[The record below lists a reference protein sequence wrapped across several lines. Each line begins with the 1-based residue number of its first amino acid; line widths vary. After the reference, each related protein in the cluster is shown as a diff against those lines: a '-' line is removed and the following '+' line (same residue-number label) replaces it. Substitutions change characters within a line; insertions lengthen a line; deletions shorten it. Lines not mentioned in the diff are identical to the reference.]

1 MNDRDRKDLFTVEDP
16 FEDEQAPAPAIA
28 ADAPGARQAAEA
40 PFCEPGLD
48 AVIASAF
55 DRMGPSAAAEERM
68 LAALIATCGDGA
80 AAADLAR
87 RGPVERTGAVRGA
100 RRLRAGKVLLP
111 AAACA
116 GAAGRSGRARLS
128 RPRRRT
134 AERQPAGSSGQ
145 RDRLVVREL
154 ASISDS
160 AASEDLGSASDGA
173 ANGAPEASR
182 DDGSAGA
189 PPSGGSARGALLRRF
204 GQRELFRRQ
213 HRRRRAPPARH
224 ARLRPASYTSQPT
237 RRRQP
242 LAANP
247 ALVGAAIEQAH
258 RLRPAPE
265 RPAVD
270 RARFSPRRATRPSLR
285 RALSGRRRL
294 LLGRRSRVAR
304 ASAPGAARSHRAE
317 SPRQTGIPDRVKGSK
332 RERERP

>member
-111 AAACA
+111 AAACLVLLA
-116 GAAGRSGRARLS
+116 GVGALAYQGLVAAQLNGSLQGAAGSG
-128 RPRRRT
+128 T
-134 AERQPAGSSGQ
+134 ASSSG
-145 RDRLVVREL
+145 EL

-189 PPSGGSARGALLRRF
+189 PPSGGSAEAPSSDGSVNESSSGDSTGAGARCPLVTLAS
-204 GQRELFRRQ
+204 GQVLHIATDE
-213 HRRRRAPPARH
+213 AG
-224 ARLRPASYTSQPT
+224 
-237 RRRQP
+237 QP

-247 ALVGAAIEQAH
+247 ALVGAAIEQAT
-258 RLRPAPE
+258 ASDGAGG
-265 RPAVD
+265 PAVTCTV
-270 RARFSPRRATRPSLR
+270 F
-285 RALSGRRRL
+285 
-294 LLGRRSRVAR
+294 
-304 ASAPGAARSHRAE
+304 ASASDAHPYAVRYQGDAACYWA
-317 SPRQTGIPDRVKGSK
+317 D
-332 RERERP
+332 

>member
-111 AAACA
+111 AAACLVLLA
-116 GAAGRSGRARLS
+116 GVGALAYQGLVAAQLNGSLQGAAGSG
-128 RPRRRT
+128 T
-134 AERQPAGSSGQ
+134 ASSSG
-145 RDRLVVREL
+145 EL

-173 ANGAPEASR
+173 ANPRQAETTAPRARPRPAALQRRPPPTVRSTRALPATAPAPARAARSSR
-182 DDGSAGA
+182 S
-189 PPSGGSARGALLRRF
+189 
-204 GQRELFRRQ
+204 
-213 HRRRRAPPARH
+213 PPAR
-224 ARLRPASYTSQPT
+224 SYTSQPT
-237 RRRQP
+237 RR
-242 LAANP
+242 
-247 ALVGAAIEQAH
+247 
-258 RLRPAPE
+258 
-265 RPAVD
+265 D
-270 RARFSPRRATRPSLR
+270 SPSPPTRPSWAPRSSR
-285 RALSGRRRL
+285 RPPPT
-294 LLGRRSRVAR
+294 
-304 ASAPGAARSHRAE
+304 APEGL
-317 SPRQTGIPDRVKGSK
+317 P
-332 RERERP
+332 

>member
-111 AAACA
+111 AAACLVLLA
-116 GAAGRSGRARLS
+116 GVGALAYQGLVAAQLNGSLQGAAGSG
-128 RPRRRT
+128 T
-134 AERQPAGSSGQ
+134 ASSSG
-145 RDRLVVREL
+145 EL

-160 AASEDLGSASDGA
+160 AASLKRRGLPSSFANTVCTASSASA
-173 ANGAPEASR
+173 A
-182 DDGSAGA
+182 
-189 PPSGGSARGALLRRF
+189 L
-204 GQRELFRRQ
+204 
-213 HRRRRAPPARH
+213 
-224 ARLRPASYTSQPT
+224 
-237 RRRQP
+237 
-242 LAANP
+242 
-247 ALVGAAIEQAH
+247 
-258 RLRPAPE
+258 
-265 RPAVD
+265 
-270 RARFSPRRATRPSLR
+270 PR
-285 RALSGRRRL
+285 
-294 LLGRRSRVAR
+294 
-304 ASAPGAARSHRAE
+304 
-317 SPRQTGIPDRVKGSK
+317 
-332 RERERP
+332 

>member
-111 AAACA
+111 AAACLVLLA
-116 GAAGRSGRARLS
+116 GVGALAYQGLVAAQLNGSLQGAAGSG
-128 RPRRRT
+128 T
-134 AERQPAGSSGQ
+134 ASSSG
-145 RDRLVVREL
+145 EL

-189 PPSGGSARGALLRRF
+189 PPSGGSAEAPSSDGSVNESSSGDSTGAGARCPLVTLAS
-204 GQRELFRRQ
+204 GQVLHIATDE
-213 HRRRRAPPARH
+213 AG
-224 ARLRPASYTSQPT
+224 
-237 RRRQP
+237 QP

-247 ALVGAAIEQAH
+247 ALVGAAIEQAT
-258 RLRPAPE
+258 ASDGAGG
-265 RPAVD
+265 PAVTCTV
-270 RARFSPRRATRPSLR
+270 F
-285 RALSGRRRL
+285 
-294 LLGRRSRVAR
+294 
-304 ASAPGAARSHRAE
+304 ASASDAHPYAVRYPVDAACYWADE
-317 SPRQTGIPDRVKGSK
+317 AA
-332 RERERP
+332 

>member
-16 FEDEQAPAPAIA
+16 FEEEHAPAPAIA

-111 AAACA
+111 AAACLVLLA
-116 GAAGRSGRARLS
+116 GVGALAYQGLVAAQLNGSLQGAAGSG
-128 RPRRRT
+128 T
-134 AERQPAGSSGQ
+134 ASSSG
-145 RDRLVVREL
+145 EL

-189 PPSGGSARGALLRRF
+189 PPSGGSAEAPSSDGSVNESSSGDSTGAGARCPLVTLAS
-204 GQRELFRRQ
+204 GQVLHIATDE
-213 HRRRRAPPARH
+213 AG
-224 ARLRPASYTSQPT
+224 
-237 RRRQP
+237 QP

-247 ALVGAAIEQAH
+247 ALVGAAIEQAT
-258 RLRPAPE
+258 ASDGAGG
-265 RPAVD
+265 PAVTCTV
-270 RARFSPRRATRPSLR
+270 F
-285 RALSGRRRL
+285 
-294 LLGRRSRVAR
+294 
-304 ASAPGAARSHRAE
+304 ASASDAHPYAVRYPGDAACYWADE
-317 SPRQTGIPDRVKGSK
+317 AA
-332 RERERP
+332 

>member
-111 AAACA
+111 AAACLVLLA
-116 GAAGRSGRARLS
+116 GVGALAYQGLVAAQLNGSLQGAAGSG
-128 RPRRRT
+128 T
-134 AERQPAGSSGQ
+134 ASSSG
-145 RDRLVVREL
+145 EL

-189 PPSGGSARGALLRRF
+189 PPSGGSAEAPSSDGSVNESSSGDSTGAGARCPLVTLAS
-204 GQRELFRRQ
+204 GQVLHIATDE
-213 HRRRRAPPARH
+213 AG
-224 ARLRPASYTSQPT
+224 
-237 RRRQP
+237 QP

-247 ALVGAAIEQAH
+247 ALVGAAIEQAT
-258 RLRPAPE
+258 ASDGAGG
-265 RPAVD
+265 PAVTCTV
-270 RARFSPRRATRPSLR
+270 F
-285 RALSGRRRL
+285 
-294 LLGRRSRVAR
+294 
-304 ASAPGAARSHRAE
+304 ASASDAYPYAVRYPGDAACYWADE
-317 SPRQTGIPDRVKGSK
+317 AA
-332 RERERP
+332 

>member
-111 AAACA
+111 AAACLVLLA
-116 GAAGRSGRARLS
+116 GVGALAYQGLVAAQLNGSLQGAAGRG
-128 RPRRRT
+128 T
-134 AERQPAGSSGQ
+134 ASSSG
-145 RDRLVVREL
+145 EL

-189 PPSGGSARGALLRRF
+189 PPSGGSAEAPSSDGSVNESSSGDSTGAGARCPLVTLAS
-204 GQRELFRRQ
+204 GQVLHIATDE
-213 HRRRRAPPARH
+213 AG
-224 ARLRPASYTSQPT
+224 
-237 RRRQP
+237 QP

-247 ALVGAAIEQAH
+247 ALVGAAIEQAT
-258 RLRPAPE
+258 ASDGAGG
-265 RPAVD
+265 PAVTCTV
-270 RARFSPRRATRPSLR
+270 F
-285 RALSGRRRL
+285 
-294 LLGRRSRVAR
+294 
-304 ASAPGAARSHRAE
+304 ASASDAHPYAVRYPGDAACYWADE
-317 SPRQTGIPDRVKGSK
+317 AA
-332 RERERP
+332 

>member
-111 AAACA
+111 AAACLVLLA
-116 GAAGRSGRARLS
+116 GVGALAYQGLVAAQLNGSLQGAAGSG
-128 RPRRRT
+128 T
-134 AERQPAGSSGQ
+134 ASSSG
-145 RDRLVVREL
+145 EL

-189 PPSGGSARGALLRRF
+189 PPSGGSAEAPSSDGSVNESSSGDSTGAGARCPLVTLAS
-204 GQRELFRRQ
+204 GQVLHIATDE
-213 HRRRRAPPARH
+213 AGE
-224 ARLRPASYTSQPT
+224 
-237 RRRQP
+237 P

-247 ALVGAAIEQAH
+247 ALVGAAIEQAT
-258 RLRPAPE
+258 ASDGAGG
-265 RPAVD
+265 PAVTCTV
-270 RARFSPRRATRPSLR
+270 F
-285 RALSGRRRL
+285 
-294 LLGRRSRVAR
+294 
-304 ASAPGAARSHRAE
+304 ASASDAHPYAVRYPGDAACYWADE
-317 SPRQTGIPDRVKGSK
+317 AA
-332 RERERP
+332 

>member
-111 AAACA
+111 AAACLVLLA
-116 GAAGRSGRARLS
+116 GVGALAYQGLVAAQLNGSLQGAAGSG
-128 RPRRRT
+128 T
-134 AERQPAGSSGQ
+134 ASSSGV
-145 RDRLVVREL
+145 LPC
-154 ASISDS
+154 ISDS
-160 AASEDLGSASDGA
+160 AASYDRGSASDGA

-189 PPSGGSARGALLRRF
+189 PPSGGSAEAPSSDGSVNESSSGDSTGAGARCPLVTLAS
-204 GQRELFRRQ
+204 GQVLHIATDE
-213 HRRRRAPPARH
+213 AG
-224 ARLRPASYTSQPT
+224 
-237 RRRQP
+237 QP

-247 ALVGAAIEQAH
+247 ALVGAAIEQAT
-258 RLRPAPE
+258 ASDGAGG
-265 RPAVD
+265 PAVTCTV
-270 RARFSPRRATRPSLR
+270 F
-285 RALSGRRRL
+285 
-294 LLGRRSRVAR
+294 
-304 ASAPGAARSHRAE
+304 ASASDAHPYAVRYPGDAACYWADE
-317 SPRQTGIPDRVKGSK
+317 AA
-332 RERERP
+332 

>member
-111 AAACA
+111 AAACLVLLA
-116 GAAGRSGRARLS
+116 GVGALAYQGLVAAQLNGSLQGAAGSG
-128 RPRRRT
+128 T
-134 AERQPAGSSGQ
+134 ASSSG
-145 RDRLVVREL
+145 EL
-154 ASISDS
+154 ASIADS
-160 AASEDLGSASDGA
+160 AAADDLGAAPAGA
-173 ANGAPEASR
+173 ATGAPAARR

-189 PPSGGSARGALLRRF
+189 PPSGGSAEAPSSDGSVNESSSGDSTGAGARCPLVTLAS
-204 GQRELFRRQ
+204 GQVLHIATDE
-213 HRRRRAPPARH
+213 AG
-224 ARLRPASYTSQPT
+224 
-237 RRRQP
+237 QP

-247 ALVGAAIEQAH
+247 ALVGAAIEQAT
-258 RLRPAPE
+258 ASDGAGG
-265 RPAVD
+265 PAVTCTV
-270 RARFSPRRATRPSLR
+270 F
-285 RALSGRRRL
+285 
-294 LLGRRSRVAR
+294 
-304 ASAPGAARSHRAE
+304 ASASDAHPYAVRYPGDAACYWADE
-317 SPRQTGIPDRVKGSK
+317 AA
-332 RERERP
+332 

>member
-16 FEDEQAPAPAIA
+16 FEDEQAPAPDIA

-111 AAACA
+111 AAACLVLLA
-116 GAAGRSGRARLS
+116 GVGALAYQGLVAAQLNGSLQGAAGSG
-128 RPRRRT
+128 T
-134 AERQPAGSSGQ
+134 ASSSG
-145 RDRLVVREL
+145 EL

-189 PPSGGSARGALLRRF
+189 PPSGGSAEAPSSDGSVNESSSGDSTGAGARCPLVTLAS
-204 GQRELFRRQ
+204 GQVLHIATDE
-213 HRRRRAPPARH
+213 AG
-224 ARLRPASYTSQPT
+224 
-237 RRRQP
+237 QP

-247 ALVGAAIEQAH
+247 ALVGAAIEQAT
-258 RLRPAPE
+258 ASDGAGG
-265 RPAVD
+265 PAVTCTV
-270 RARFSPRRATRPSLR
+270 F
-285 RALSGRRRL
+285 
-294 LLGRRSRVAR
+294 
-304 ASAPGAARSHRAE
+304 ASASDAHPYAVRYPGDAACYWADE
-317 SPRQTGIPDRVKGSK
+317 AA
-332 RERERP
+332 

>member
-48 AVIASAF
+48 AVITSAF

-111 AAACA
+111 AAACLVLLA
-116 GAAGRSGRARLS
+116 GVGALAYQGLVAAQLNGSLQGAAGSG
-128 RPRRRT
+128 T
-134 AERQPAGSSGQ
+134 ASSSG
-145 RDRLVVREL
+145 EL

-189 PPSGGSARGALLRRF
+189 PPSGGSAEAPSSDGSVNESSSGDSTGAGARCPLVTLAS
-204 GQRELFRRQ
+204 GQVLHIATDE
-213 HRRRRAPPARH
+213 AG
-224 ARLRPASYTSQPT
+224 
-237 RRRQP
+237 QP

-247 ALVGAAIEQAH
+247 ALVGAAIEQAT
-258 RLRPAPE
+258 ASDGAGG
-265 RPAVD
+265 PAVTCTV
-270 RARFSPRRATRPSLR
+270 F
-285 RALSGRRRL
+285 
-294 LLGRRSRVAR
+294 
-304 ASAPGAARSHRAE
+304 ASASDAHPYAVRYPGDAACYWADE
-317 SPRQTGIPDRVKGSK
+317 AA
-332 RERERP
+332 

>member
-111 AAACA
+111 AAACLVLLA
-116 GAAGRSGRARLS
+116 GVGALAYQGLVAAQLNGSLQGAAGSG
-128 RPRRRT
+128 T
-134 AERQPAGSSGQ
+134 ASSSG
-145 RDRLVVREL
+145 EL

-182 DDGSAGA
+182 DDPFFGGAAVTTGGPPGAPAPPRADGSAGA
-189 PPSGGSARGALLRRF
+189 PPSGGSAEAPSSDGSVNESSSGDSTGAGARCPLVTLAS
-204 GQRELFRRQ
+204 GQVLHIATDE
-213 HRRRRAPPARH
+213 AG
-224 ARLRPASYTSQPT
+224 
-237 RRRQP
+237 QP

-247 ALVGAAIEQAH
+247 ALVGAAIEQAT
-258 RLRPAPE
+258 ASDGAGG
-265 RPAVD
+265 PAVTCTV
-270 RARFSPRRATRPSLR
+270 F
-285 RALSGRRRL
+285 
-294 LLGRRSRVAR
+294 
-304 ASAPGAARSHRAE
+304 ASASDAHPYAVRYPGDAACYWADE
-317 SPRQTGIPDRVKGSK
+317 AA
-332 RERERP
+332 

>member
-111 AAACA
+111 AAACLVLLA
-116 GAAGRSGRARLS
+116 GVGALAYQGLVAAQLNGSLQGAAGSG
-128 RPRRRT
+128 T
-134 AERQPAGSSGQ
+134 ASSSG
-145 RDRLVVREL
+145 EL

-189 PPSGGSARGALLRRF
+189 PPSGGSA
-204 GQRELFRRQ
+204 E
-213 HRRRRAPPARH
+213 APSSDIATDE
-224 ARLRPASYTSQPT
+224 AG
-237 RRRQP
+237 QP

-247 ALVGAAIEQAH
+247 ALVGAAIEQAT
-258 RLRPAPE
+258 ASDGAGG
-265 RPAVD
+265 PAVTCTV
-270 RARFSPRRATRPSLR
+270 F
-285 RALSGRRRL
+285 
-294 LLGRRSRVAR
+294 
-304 ASAPGAARSHRAE
+304 ASASDAHPYAVRYPGDAACYWADE
-317 SPRQTGIPDRVKGSK
+317 AA
-332 RERERP
+332 

>member
-80 AAADLAR
+80 TPADPAR

-111 AAACA
+111 AAACLVLLA
-116 GAAGRSGRARLS
+116 GVGALAYQGLVAAQLNGSLQGAAGSG
-128 RPRRRT
+128 T
-134 AERQPAGSSGQ
+134 ASSSGG
-145 RDRLVVREL
+145 L

-173 ANGAPEASR
+173 ADGAPEASR

-189 PPSGGSARGALLRRF
+189 PPSGGSAEAPSSDGSVNESSSGGSTGAGARCPLVALASGQVLRIATDKA
-204 GQRELFRRQ
+204 G
-213 HRRRRAPPARH
+213 
-224 ARLRPASYTSQPT
+224 
-237 RRRQP
+237 QP
-242 LAANP
+242 LAADP
-247 ALVGAAIEQAH
+247 ALVGAAIEQAT
-258 RLRPAPE
+258 ASDGAGG
-265 RPAVD
+265 PAVTCTV
-270 RARFSPRRATRPSLR
+270 F
-285 RALSGRRRL
+285 
-294 LLGRRSRVAR
+294 
-304 ASAPGAARSHRAE
+304 ASASDAHPYAVRYPGDAACYWADE
-317 SPRQTGIPDRVKGSK
+317 AA
-332 RERERP
+332 